1 MENIIKLWDRFEKS
15 SAVEMNFSSKDYS
28 FSLKKASAV
37 ESCSKNNSNMVL
49 EMPLEESVKVQ
60 TAGPKPDKSNL
71 NASDCIQV
79 KAPLAGIF
87 YRSPSPEEKPF
98 VMIGD
103 EVKAGQ
109 VLGIIEAMKMMNE
122 LTAPTDGIVE
132 AVHGTD
138 GQMMDYDA
146 PLFSISKKA
155 GEYV

>member
-1 MENIIKLWDRFEKS
+1 M
-15 SAVEMNFSSKDYS
+15 
-28 FSLKKASAV
+28 
-37 ESCSKNNSNMVL
+37 L
-49 EMPLEESVKVQ
+49 EGPKEESAKGQ
-60 TAGPKPDKSNL
+60 TVLTRSEKANS
-71 NASDCIQV
+71 NASDCFQV

-122 LTAPTDGIVE
+122 LTAPVDGIIE

>member
-1 MENIIKLWDRFEKS
+1 M
-15 SAVEMNFSSKDYS
+15 
-28 FSLKKASAV
+28 
-37 ESCSKNNSNMVL
+37 L
-49 EMPLEESVKVQ
+49 EGPKEESAKGQ
-60 TAGPKPDKSNL
+60 TVLTRSEKANS

-103 EVKAGQ
+103 EVTAGQ

-122 LTAPTDGIVE
+122 LTAPVDGIIE